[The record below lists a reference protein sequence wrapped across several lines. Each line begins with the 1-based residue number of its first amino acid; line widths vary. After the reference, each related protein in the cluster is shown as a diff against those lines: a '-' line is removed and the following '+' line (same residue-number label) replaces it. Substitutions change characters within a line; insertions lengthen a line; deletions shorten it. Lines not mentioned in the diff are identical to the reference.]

1 MKKISL
7 MVLILICALTAS
19 AQTKPKGMKEL
30 RDSMFTVMK
39 LSEESRK
46 AMHDVIAESGRGQKA
61 IREDATLNDE
71 EKKVK
76 LVEFMKGMRAKE
88 LDILT
93 PEQVKAWKEFTAE
106 LREKQKAKS
115 N

>member
-1 MKKISL
+1 MKKSFL
-7 MVLILICALTAS
+7 VVLAFICALTAS
-19 AQTKPKGMKEL
+19 AQTKLKGMKEL

-39 LSEESRK
+39 LSDESRK
-46 AMHDVIAESGRGQKA
+46 AMHDVIAESGKGQKA
-61 IREDATLNDE
+61 IREDATLNDVQKK
-71 EKKVK
+71 EK
-76 LVEFMKGMRAKE
+76 LAEFLKSMRTKE
-88 LDILT
+88 LEILT